1 MHMKKH
7 YLFLALYM
15 FVMGLGLI
23 ITKHVFNT
31 SYESAHFGQTFL
43 PFMAILAIMTV
54 IYGLR
59 HKSSLVLAPASGHG
73 WLFILPFITITLLG
87 VFTLV
92 ENANSDLMFVLP
104 MIDAILIGIAEEGA
118 FRGIILGGLARR
130 MKPIYAVFL
139 SAVLF
144 AALHL
149 LNVLGGVTFSDVLNQ
164 MLSTLLMGIFLG
176 AVYIYTRNI
185 LYPIFFHFIWDYVFL
200 NNGLGSVSFAPM
212 LFIGTVVLEV
222 IVIVWILWKMRN
234 VQTLMPKSGDTSI
247 KH

>member
-1 MHMKKH
+1 MKKH

-23 ITKHVFNT
+23 ITKQVFNT
-31 SYESAHFGQTFL
+31 PYESAHFGKTFL

-87 VFTLV
+87 AFTLV
-92 ENANSDLMFVLP
+92 DNANAGLMFVLP

-118 FRGIILGGLARR
+118 FRGIILGGLAQR

-149 LNVLGGVTFSDVLNQ
+149 LNVLGGVTLSDVLNQ
-164 MLSTLLMGIFLG
+164 MLSTLLMGIF
-176 AVYIYTRNI
+176 
-185 LYPIFFHFIWDYVFL
+185 
-200 NNGLGSVSFAPM
+200 
-212 LFIGTVVLEV
+212 
-222 IVIVWILWKMRN
+222 
-234 VQTLMPKSGDTSI
+234 
-247 KH
+247 